1 MQTLGDQ
8 LVQFRSSQETL
19 KSPKFKLLFK
29 WVFEKILAKS
39 AAVLIID
46 RFFSEGNT
54 ERTINHNTARLQVK
68 RSMIYNSDKGKF
80 ATT

>member
-8 LVQFRSSQETL
+8 PVQFRSRQETF

-39 AAVLIID
+39 AAVLVID
-46 RFFSEGNT
+46 RFFSEENT
-54 ERTINHNTARLQVK
+54 ERTV
-68 RSMIYNSDKGKF
+68 
-80 ATT
+80 

>member
-8 LVQFRSSQETL
+8 LVQFTSRQETL
-19 KSPKFKLLFK
+19 KSPKLKLLFK

-39 AAVLIID
+39 AAVLVID

-54 ERTINHNTARLQVK
+54 ERTV
-68 RSMIYNSDKGKF
+68 
-80 ATT
+80 